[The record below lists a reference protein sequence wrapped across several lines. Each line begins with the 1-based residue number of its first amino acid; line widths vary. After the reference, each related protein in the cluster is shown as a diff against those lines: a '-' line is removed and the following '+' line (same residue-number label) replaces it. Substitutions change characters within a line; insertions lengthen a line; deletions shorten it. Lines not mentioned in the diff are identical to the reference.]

1 MLRHRLIAG
10 LIGLVSLGIA
20 ASAEAHAHVERSDP
34 AAGAVLHTSPKA
46 IRITFSEPIMAAFS
60 GAEISDVKNRAAP
73 ADKAHVEGGRTLD
86 VMLKGPFAPGAYVI
100 HWHAVSADTHR
111 VKGDIRFSVAP

>member
-1 MLRHRLIAG
+1 MLRHRLVAG

-46 IRITFSEPIMAAFS
+46 VTITFSEPIMAAFS
-60 GAEISDVKNRAAP
+60 GAEISDAKNHAAP
-73 ADKAHVEGGRTLD
+73 AEKGEVEGGRTLA
-86 VMLKGPFAPGAYVI
+86 VMLKGPLTPGAYVV

-111 VKGDIRFSVAP
+111 VQGTIGFSVAP